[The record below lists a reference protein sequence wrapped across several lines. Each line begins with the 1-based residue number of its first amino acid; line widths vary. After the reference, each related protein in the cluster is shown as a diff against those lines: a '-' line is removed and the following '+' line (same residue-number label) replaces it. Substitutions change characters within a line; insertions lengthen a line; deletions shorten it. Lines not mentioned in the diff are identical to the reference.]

1 MIVKKPVSG
10 REVTRRLCYFDEV
23 GVGQRVYCWE
33 RQWGPRGGAMAR
45 VSRQDMLVHVSSGGG
60 QRQVVFSST
69 LSLISRTLSPHVN
82 STVSC
87 LLLSLSLFSPLV
99 WKVKPPIV
107 CFHARTLSTWLNLTH
122 QLRAFVFA
130 IFLCFINLA
139 FPGVWNPNLYIKTK
153 LLVLKINR
161 RIM

>member
-1 MIVKKPVSG
+1 
-10 REVTRRLCYFDEV
+10 
-23 GVGQRVYCWE
+23 
-33 RQWGPRGGAMAR
+33 
-45 VSRQDMLVHVSSGGG
+45 
-60 QRQVVFSST
+60 
-69 LSLISRTLSPHVN
+69 
-82 STVSC
+82 
-87 LLLSLSLFSPLV
+87 
-99 WKVKPPIV
+99 V